1 MNSSLKASSAEP
13 TSWWLLALALAIAA
27 GASSSLLVQF
37 AIASFS
43 VFMVL
48 VFREAAP
55 WSKSLGFYLLLAGFV
70 FLARIIFRIIFNSPN
85 SNDQTLLE
93 LPALRLNLGFGP
105 EVTLFGDIGEK
116 ALLSGA
122 TDGMRLAAIILAI
135 AMANSLAN
143 PRRLLKSTPGALY
156 EIASSVSVAINL
168 APQII
173 SSLSRVRQARAL
185 RGRSKGLGQ
194 MAGTV
199 IPVLE
204 DAIESSMALAAS
216 MDARGFGRSGSL
228 SRKEVITARLSALT
242 SVVLILIGSFLL
254 LLGNSQLTSLVLILI
269 AIVASWV
276 SIRITSRAKIRTR
289 LEKLRFRPLDYA
301 IVALSASVVGAAVI
315 GVFA

>member
-1 MNSSLKASSAEP
+1 MTKTLKASSAEP
-13 TSWWLLALALAIAA
+13 TSWWLLALALAVAA
-27 GASSSLLVQF
+27 GASSEILVQF

-43 VFMVL
+43 VVMVL
-48 VFREAAP
+48 MLREEAP
-55 WSKSLGFYLLLAGFV
+55 WSKSLGFYLALAGFV
-70 FLARIIFRIIFNSPN
+70 FAARVLFRIVFNSPN
-85 SNDQTLLE
+85 PNDPALFS
-93 LPALRLNLGFGP
+93 LPALQFNLGFGP
-105 EVTLFGDIGEK
+105 TVTLFGEIGQK
-116 ALLSGA
+116 ALIYGA

-173 SSLSRVRQARAL
+173 SSLARVRQAREL

-194 MAGTV
+194 MAGIV

-216 MDARGFGRSGSL
+216 MDARGFGRSGAL
-228 SRKEVITARLSALT
+228 SRQELFASRIAALT

-254 LLGNSQLTSLVLILI
+254 LIGSSQLISLVLIVI
-269 AIVASWV
+269 AIALSAI
-276 SIRITSRAKIRTR
+276 SIRISSKAKIRTR
-289 LEKLRFRPLDYA
+289 LENINFGYLDYA
-301 IVALSASVVGAAVI
+301 LVALSVAIISLTLL
-315 GVFA
+315 GVRA